1 MQKVLKQDVNTS
13 NYELER
19 PLPRGKNKKV
29 IELIK
34 DELGGKIM
42 IEFAA
47 LRSETYSY
55 LADGNDEYNR
65 LIIIS
70 QQRFRSEKHNVFN
83 EKVNKIAL
91 TANDITEY
99 NQ

>member
-55 LADGNDEYNR
+55 LTDGNDEYNR

-70 QQRFRSEKHNVFN
+70 QQRFRCEKHNVF
-83 EKVNKIAL
+83 KVNKIAL